1 MDDMNNFNEMNE
13 MNEMSGPVAPAPAKP
28 RRKGKKVLKGVAL
41 VLAAAIVAG
50 AAGFGGAALYR
61 VAFPVAT
68 PEAQVPDRSGAPGEA
83 GTTDETD
90 KPDKTDET
98 EDRDDESGRHTL
110 LTSGAPLSAAG
121 AAVSPEELYEAV
133 LPSCVGITVSTT
145 VNIWGQTTTSAAS
158 GSGFILTADGYIA
171 TNYHV
176 IEDAR
181 SGADIAV
188 TLSDGTRYTA
198 KLVGGDEGHD
208 VAVVKIDAEG
218 LTPAVIGDSGSLRVA
233 QWVCTVGN
241 PLGELTFSFSDGRVS
256 ALDRIISTD
265 NSESMNMLQ
274 TNCAINPGNSGGPLF
289 DEQGRVV
296 GIVTAKYTRAS
307 TDVSA
312 EGLGFAIP
320 IDDVKSILTDLMD
333 HGGFAGKPLLGV
345 TASTVT
351 ETMQR
356 YGLPAGA
363 AVESVNEGSCAE
375 KAGLQEGDIITALD
389 GKAVASHTEL
399 AAAIAAHR
407 AGDTV
412 TLTVYRQGRTL
423 TLTATLDEQ
432 TDAAETPQQ
441 QTPEVQI
448 PSNWP
453 FGYGNWA

>member
-1 MDDMNNFNEMNE
+1 MDDMNNMNE
-13 MNEMSGPVAPAPAKP
+13 MNDLTDTAPRSLPVPTAAPAPAKP
-28 RRKGKKVLKGVAL
+28 RRKGRAAIKWTAL

-50 AAGFGGAALYR
+50 AAGFGGAALFR
-61 VAFPVAT
+61 SAFPAETSDAQTADRGGT
-68 PEAQVPDRSGAPGEA
+68 PLEA
-83 GTTDETD
+83 DEG
-90 KPDKTDET
+90 
-98 EDRDDESGRHTL
+98 DRDDESGRNAL
-110 LTSGAPLSAAG
+110 LSSGASVSAAG
-121 AAVSPEELYEAV
+121 GAAMSPEELYEAV

-188 TLSDGTRYTA
+188 TLSDGQRYNA

-218 LTPAVIGDSGSLRVA
+218 LTPVVIGDSGSLRVA

-265 NSESMNMLQ
+265 SSESMNMLQ

-296 GIVTAKYTRAS
+296 GIVTAKYTKAS
-307 TDVSA
+307 SGVSA

-320 IDDVKSILTDLMD
+320 IDDVKDLLTDIMEQ
-333 HGGFAGKPLLGV
+333 GGFTGKPILGI

-351 ETMQR
+351 AAMQR

-363 AVESVNEGSCAE
+363 AVEAVNDGSCAE

-389 GKAVASHTEL
+389 GKAVASHEEL

-412 TLTVYRQGRTL
+412 TLSVYRQGRTL
-423 TLTATLDEQ
+423 TLDATLDEQ
-432 TDAAETPQQ
+432 RDTAQTEDR
-441 QTPEVQI
+441 TPEIQI
-448 PSNWP
+448 PSGWP
-453 FGYGNWA
+453 FGNGNWA

>member
-1 MDDMNNFNEMNE
+1 MDDMNNFNDMNH
-13 MNEMSGPVAPAPAKP
+13 MSEPFAPAPEKP
-28 RRKGKKVLKGVAL
+28 RKKGKKVLKGVAL
-41 VLAAAIVAG
+41 VLALAIVAG
-50 AAGFGGAALYR
+50 AAGFGGSALYR
-61 VAFPVAT
+61 AAFPVAA
-68 PEAQVPDRSGAPGEA
+68 PEVQAPNGSGTPGEA
-83 GTTDETD
+83 GAADATD
-90 KPDKTDET
+90 KSDKTGET
-98 EDRDDESGRHTL
+98 EDKDDESGRHTL
-110 LTSGAPLSAAG
+110 LTSGAPLGAAG

-181 SGADIAV
+181 GGADIAV
-188 TLSDGTRYTA
+188 TLYDGTKYDA

-208 VAVVKIDAEG
+208 VAVIKIDAEG

-265 NSESMNMLQ
+265 SSESMNMLQ

-307 TDVSA
+307 TNVSA

-320 IDDVKSILTDLMD
+320 IDDVKELLTDIMEN
-333 HGGFAGKPLLGV
+333 GGFAGKALLGV

-351 ETMQR
+351 EAMQR

-375 KAGLQEGDIITALD
+375 KAGLREGDIITALD

-423 TLTATLDEQ
+423 TITATLDEQ
-432 TDAAETPQQ
+432 TEDAETPEQQ
-441 QTPEVQI
+441 SPQTQTI
-448 PSNWP
+448 PGWP
-453 FGYGNWA
+453 FGNGNWA